1 VDEVARRSRRAASVT
16 AAALLGAVVLL
27 APFSTQARTIEY
39 RTPTMGAS
47 ASIHLSAADSIA
59 ALPLAEIGFAQFRLV
74 DSLLSNWTE
83 TSEIAHVNRS
93 ANERPVQVGADFAV
107 VLEEALRIHRASDGA
122 FDVTVEPLVRLWGFL
137 AGKPAIPSD
146 DAIKNALSRVG
157 SERIVWDRKARTIR
171 FEPPTP
177 EQPVR
182 IDFGGIAKGYAVD
195 AAAAMLAHQRASRP
209 PDDFGERPGFL
220 VDITGN
226 MKAVGVP
233 TGRTAWWIGIRDP
246 RDRMPY
252 CARLELRSLDA
263 VSTSGQYEQFIAHD
277 GRQLGHILDPRTG
290 WPVEGLISVTVV
302 TPSAMTADAW
312 STALFVLGPE
322 KARRAAAL
330 EDEIAAVLIS
340 PGRPGATPDTIWVE
354 APLADRVALTVE
366 AASLFVIR
374 TY

>member
-1 VDEVARRSRRAASVT
+1 
-16 AAALLGAVVLL
+16 
-27 APFSTQARTIEY
+27 
-39 RTPTMGAS
+39 MGAS